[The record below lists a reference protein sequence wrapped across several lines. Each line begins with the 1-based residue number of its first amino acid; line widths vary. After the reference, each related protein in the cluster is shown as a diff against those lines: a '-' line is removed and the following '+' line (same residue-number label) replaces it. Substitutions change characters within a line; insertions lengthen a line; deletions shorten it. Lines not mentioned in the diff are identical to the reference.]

1 MKIERDGFR
10 ILLKDG
16 YNPAGIIAFEISK
29 ADRQVAIYQDSED
42 QGISQALDSIQES
55 AQFDADE
62 LANGLILLAQ
72 MIKEEAK

>member
-29 ADRQVAIYQDSED
+29 ADGQVAIYQDSED
-42 QGISQALDSIQES
+42 QVISQALDSIQES

-72 MIKEEAK
+72 MIKEEIG